1 MKNIGI
7 RIKEKRKENS
17 LSQKDLAEKVGIDNS
32 QFSKIESGKLLPTI
46 SQLVEIC
53 SILNESMDWI
63 VLGKK
68 SSPDQMDIVDMQT
81 KHIEIQEKYIKSLER
96 ELEVLKN
103 NLRFNEA
110 LEKEIEILKKE
121 KTSTSSTAMAR
132 PAKELKN
139 K

>member
-7 RIKEKRKENS
+7 RIKEKRKENN

-96 ELEVLKN
+96 ELEDLKN

-110 LEKEIEILKKE
+110 LKKEIEILKKE

-132 PAKELKN
+132 PTKELKN